1 MVISRSQEPPAAT
14 LHRLSRDLMALWA
27 DTVVQSPMHSMATS
41 SKATSFFMFPTS
53 FVNKNQNNLFY
64 HAIFE
69 KARHNQP
76 KGEIFRPFRWKKAE
90 QAKIKGSSQCCL
102 R

>member
-1 MVISRSQEPPAAT
+1 
-14 LHRLSRDLMALWA
+14 
-27 DTVVQSPMHSMATS
+27 
-41 SKATSFFMFPTS
+41 MFTTF